1 MKMLHRF
8 ALYYYLVYYMQSLV
22 SDKLIINLYIN
33 ISFDEFIR
41 EKVEIHLNLK
51 DDGFGSNDV
60 A

>member
-1 MKMLHRF
+1 
-8 ALYYYLVYYMQSLV
+8 MQSLV

-51 DDGFGSNDV
+51 GDGFGSNDV